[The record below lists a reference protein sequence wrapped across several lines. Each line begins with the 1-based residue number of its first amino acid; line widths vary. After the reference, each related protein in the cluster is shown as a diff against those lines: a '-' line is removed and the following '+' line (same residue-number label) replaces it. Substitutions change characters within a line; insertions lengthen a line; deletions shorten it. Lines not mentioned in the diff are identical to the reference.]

1 MRCQASRPKPPS
13 RWSRKIICWSTRAL
27 SENISVTSWK
37 NCMQSHRGL
46 AKFAAWDGWWRVSP
60 RITEPLLRSYLAIGA
75 ISLAGLSYLL
85 WIIWH
90 FWALA
95 IGGLHV
101 YDPVLVWFVR
111 IGFLTGPLGLLT
123 SILGKGSLRW
133 PACGLS
139 AVMIFL
145 WLASGMAA

>member
-1 MRCQASRPKPPS
+1 MRSFLFTLVFSLLFVGGPP
-13 RWSRKIICWSTRAL
+13 AL
-27 SENISVTSWK
+27 LIWAF
-37 NCMQSHRGL
+37 QR
-46 AKFAAWDGWWRVSP
+46 WWRVSP
-60 RITEPLLRSYLAIGA
+60 RITEPLWRSYLAIGA
-75 ISLAGLSYLL
+75 ISLAGLSDLL

-101 YDPVLVWFVR
+101 YDQVLVWFVR
-111 IGFLTGPLGLLT
+111 LGFLTAPLGLLT

-133 PACGLS
+133 PACSLS

-145 WLASGMAA
+145 WIASGLAA